1 MLYDSTPLSH
11 LTIALLNVRSL
22 LAKLPDIKADN
33 SLMSATIQCFCET
46 WLNTSQPSPV
56 LNDDHIDIR
65 RDRVTSENKGGV
77 MMYIPNQMHLFNTQ
91 RFVTSGIEAMSVT
104 LGLPNAGYLQ
114 LALLY
119 RSPSVSL
126 AMLTTVL
133 YRLLRH
139 LSLSNTPCVIL
150 GDFNEDVLHQQNS
163 TLQSFM
169 ADSGFT
175 LLVKS
180 PTTDQG
186 SLIDHVYYRNPSRNI
201 TAEVQDAYY
210 SDHDTVYCSIPFSE
224 I

>member
-1 MLYDSTPLSH
+1 MLYDSTSLSH

-133 YRLLRH
+133 HRLLRH

-163 TLQSFM
+163 TLQTFM

-201 TAEVQDAYY
+201 TVEVQDTYY

>member
-1 MLYDSTPLSH
+1 MSS
-11 LTIALLNVRSL
+11 N
-22 LAKLPDIKADN
+22 DIV
-33 SLMSATIQCFCET
+33 Q
-46 WLNTSQPSPV
+46 
-56 LNDDHIDIR
+56 
-65 RDRVTSENKGGV
+65 
-77 MMYIPNQMHLFNTQ
+77 Y
-91 RFVTSGIEAMSVT
+91 

-126 AMLTTVL
+126 ATLTTVL
-133 YRLLRH
+133 HRLLRH

-169 ADSGFT
+169 SDSGFT

-201 TAEVQDAYY
+201 TAEVQDTYY
-210 SDHDTVYCSIPFSE
+210 SDHDTVYCSIQFSL
-224 I
+224 IPHVLLCRYRTSAIA